1 MFQGIAHPRAIP
13 FFRSPTLTPS
23 IHRLN
28 TRAQNQCPNLI
39 PNLLTSPRPQ
49 SRLINQGSSTVLTL
63 KFIYIASGLCAVG
76 LFAYLGYALIRA
88 EKF

>member
-1 MFQGIAHPRAIP
+1 M
-13 FFRSPTLTPS
+13 PT
-23 IHRLN
+23 
-28 TRAQNQCPNLI
+28 A
-39 PNLLTSPRPQ
+39 LTSPRPQ

-63 KFIYIASGLCAVG
+63 KFIYITSGLCAVG

>member
-1 MFQGIAHPRAIP
+1 MLQGIPRPRVIP
-13 FFRSPTLTPS
+13 FFRSPTPPSS

-28 TRAQNQCPNLI
+28 AQTRNQCPNLI